1 LAKLNQKLF
10 PYPWSFGKDFKMHLD
25 DDASIPSPGFYT
37 GPPPS
42 VPKYSTPNIP
52 PANVLAQRII
62 ASLDKLFF
70 VSHPIRSGDVREWCL
85 VACPS

>member
-1 LAKLNQKLF
+1 
-10 PYPWSFGKDFKMHLD
+10 MHLD